1 MQELRRVML
10 RSMHENNNFRTLH
23 DVLDAQ
29 WSRDNLQK
37 EDYLRRVIMPLEVL
51 LTNFKRLVVKDSAV
65 NAICY
70 GAKLMISGLLRY
82 ESGVEV
88 GEECVS

>member
-1 MQELRRVML
+1 M
-10 RSMHENNNFRTLH
+10 H

-29 WSRDNLQK
+29 WCRDNLQK
-37 EDYLRRVIMPLEVL
+37 EDYLRRVVMPLEVL

-70 GAKLMISGLLRY
+70 GAKLMIPGLLRY

-88 GEECVS
+88 GWALNTKNDSSTK